1 MAVAEGLEVQVVHVD
16 VVLEAL
22 VPLQVFDELRPVLDL
37 RHLWDSVEKKN
48 TFTKT
53 VVLVKGLLS

>member
-37 RHLWDSVEKKN
+37 RHLWDSVKI
-48 TFTKT
+48 TH
-53 VVLVKGLLS
+53 LLKQ